1 MNRRRFLQL
10 GFTAVA
16 AAGLTGCRFLL
27 EPAAEVGEFPPA
39 EQKKEEEPQE
49 PLVPRRRLGRTGFHA
64 SVFGLGGA
72 FIVAQDRRDEAAA
85 VINRALDLGV
95 NYIDTAPTYGHSE
108 RNIGEVMRYRRDET
122 FLAGKTLDRSRDG
135 TMRLFERS
143 LQRLQTDHLDLYQL
157 HGVHSEADLKEL
169 FGPRGAVKALDELR
183 AAGAVRFAG
192 ITSHRNC
199 PVLLRALDEYDFDCV
214 LMPLNAGDVHNDPF
228 AGNVLQVAR
237 RKDLGVV
244 AMKVAAYGR
253 IFRDGGVA
261 SMEQALGYVLS
272 HPVSTAVVGVST
284 LQELEENVGIAR
296 GFEPFPEERLKR
308 LEALAA
314 PYQQEINFFKHQWP

>member
-1 MNRRRFLQL
+1 M
-10 GFTAVA
+10 
-16 AAGLTGCRFLL
+16 
-27 EPAAEVGEFPPA
+27 
-39 EQKKEEEPQE
+39 
-49 PLVPRRRLGRTGFHA
+49 
-64 SVFGLGGA
+64 FGLGGA

-95 NYIDTAPTYGHSE
+95 NYIDTAPTYGSSE
-108 RNIGEVMRYRRDET
+108 RNIGEVMRYRRDEA

-183 AAGAVRFAG
+183 EAGAVKFAG

-214 LMPLNAGDVHNDPF
+214 LMPLNAGDVHDDSF
-228 AGNVLQVAR
+228 AENVLQAAR
-237 RKDLGVV
+237 QKDLGVV
-244 AMKVAAYGR
+244 AMKVAAYGAFSGTGESPPWNR
-253 IFRDGGVA
+253 PWGTCSATR
-261 SMEQALGYVLS
+261 
-272 HPVSTAVVGVST
+272 
-284 LQELEENVGIAR
+284 
-296 GFEPFPEERLKR
+296 
-308 LEALAA
+308 
-314 PYQQEINFFKHQWP
+314 